1 RPQKTERRGQAGPL
15 DQSPARRRCS
25 FALAI
30 NTIGIGRPMIS
41 THKTVEPAI
50 LYLGTPVILNST
62 LNPNGSCNLA
72 PISSVFW
79 LGWRAMLGFEAVS
92 QTAQN
97 MIRTGECV
105 INLPSQDQVDC
116 INRLS
121 RTTGSN
127 PVPAG
132 KALRGYRYEAD
143 K

>member
-1 RPQKTERRGQAGPL
+1 
-15 DQSPARRRCS
+15 
-25 FALAI
+25 
-30 NTIGIGRPMIS
+30 MIS

-97 MIRTGECV
+97 IIRTGECV

-143 K
+143 KFGIAGG

>member
-1 RPQKTERRGQAGPL
+1 MTP
-15 DQSPARRRCS
+15 
-25 FALAI
+25 
-30 NTIGIGRPMIS
+30 

-62 LNPNGSCNLA
+62 LNPDGSYNLA

-97 MIRTGECV
+97 IIRTGECV

-132 KALRGYRYEAD
+132 KALRGYRYEARACKVVGFVPVEVCFD
-143 K
+143 LTGRG